1 MQHRRRDHRCTS
13 SPVAPNIIFSGREW
27 TQVVYLHLPNA
38 ARYLFKHVFLLFSVP
53 AVLARARVRQH
64 RKHCMSRVPMPR
76 SRDTDFEWLIA
87 TRLFPCKCVYT
98 FAFRD
103 IDLHHYSTFEFGQT
117 VNTRLYVFLVM
128 FVSQTAICS
137 HIAAD
142 LADSRQGV
150 SPSSSHCACTFRCA
164 YISIILSR
172 YIQWV
177 NFSPY
182 KVDALWIFRRQK
194 VFRSRCTPVDHLDGV
209 EKSKC

>member
-103 IDLHHYSTFEFGQT
+103 IDLHHYNTFEFGQT

-142 LADSRQGV
+142 LADTRQGV
-150 SPSSSHCACTFRCA
+150 SPSSSHCACTFRC
-164 YISIILSR
+164 R
-172 YIQWV
+172 YIYAHTFPLFYRDT
-177 NFSPY
+177 FSE
-182 KVDALWIFRRQK
+182 WISVHTKLMHCGFFAARKYLEAAVRQ
-194 VFRSRCTPVDHLDGV
+194 STT
-209 EKSKC
+209 STA